1 LTQLR
6 LCFQV
11 YLRDSLESNEI
22 IRDQY
27 HILKPVLS
35 NIICNSSRKSTLQ
48 IMRTTNMCSPSNGGG
63 NIVMFLKRLEKDQ
76 KILHVKFYDSSG
88 WSSEVKINDN
98 SIHYQSAIMF
108 NAPPYKIKDNTIDIP
123 VSVKVYV
130 PFRDDKEK
138 QEFIKQQNA
147 EDRDDED
154 SNEICTE
161 TTSISSSASSAS
173 VSPGAT
179 TSLNTLDQTFDLYR
193 EIPDGKYES
202 PRMDFIYKP
211 PGNQIF
217 LNFELFNL
225 INNI

>member
-1 LTQLR
+1 M
-6 LCFQV
+6 

-48 IMRTTNMCSPSNGGG
+48 VMRASNMCSPSNGGA

-76 KILHVKFYDSSG
+76 KVIHVKFFDSSG

-108 NAPPYKIKDNTIDIP
+108 AAPPYRIKDNTTDIP
-123 VSVKVYV
+123 VSVKIYV
-130 PFRDDKEK
+130 PFKDEKEK

-147 EDRDDED
+147 EEKDDED
-154 SNEICTE
+154 SSEAPGMD
-161 TTSISSSASSAS
+161 ISASTSSASNNVPNNNNSS
-173 VSPGAT
+173 T
-179 TSLNTLDQTFDLYR
+179 TTDIYKDLPYEGR
-193 EIPDGKYES
+193 YES
-202 PRMDFIYKP
+202 PRMEFIYKP
-211 PGNQIF
+211 AG
-217 LNFELFNL
+217 LF
-225 INNI
+225 